1 MRNVLAVA
9 ATTAVGMALISC
21 SEPPAVSSFTT
32 SRMVYESPARIERA
46 PLPPP
51 VGYASPTSKTP
62 TPLALSGH
70 SPDDDGSEPKA
81 TTAGEWRSSPRW
93 AAVKGQDCIVIKQD
107 AQAKFAAADTA
118 KVRIQNCS
126 KEDLRAGQEVSASP
140 SAPQEP
146 RSSPPSPESELPS
159 GSDEAFP
166 SPSNPQTLPPSE
178 NLSDGAIE
186 PWTGAI

>member
-1 MRNVLAVA
+1 M
-9 ATTAVGMALISC
+9 AVGMALISC
-21 SEPPAVSSFTT
+21 SEPPAVSSPTT
-32 SRMVYESPARIERA
+32 SRMVYEPPARIERA

-51 VGYASPTSKTP
+51 VGYASATSNTP

-93 AAVKGQDCIVIKQD
+93 AAVKGQDCIVIEQD

-118 KVRIQNCS
+118 KVKIQNCS
-126 KEDLRAGQEVSASP
+126 KEDLRVIQEVGASQSAAEEPGSSP
-140 SAPQEP
+140 SPQ
-146 RSSPPSPESELPS
+146 SELPF
-159 GSDEAFP
+159 GSDEP
-166 SPSNPQTLPPSE
+166 SPANPPTLPPSE
-178 NLSDGAIE
+178 NPSDGAIE

>member
-1 MRNVLAVA
+1 MRKMLVVA
-9 ATTAVGMALISC
+9 ATTAVGMGLISC
-21 SEPPAVSSFTT
+21 SEPAAVYSPAS
-32 SRMVYESPARIERA
+32 SRMVYEPLARIERA
-46 PLPPP
+46 PLSPP
-51 VGYASPTSKTP
+51 VGYTSEAGNAP
-62 TPLALSGH
+62 TPLVPYGG
-70 SPDDDGSEPKA
+70 SPDEGSKPKG
-81 TTAGEWRSSPRW
+81 TTPGEWRSSPRW

-126 KEDLRAGQEVSASP
+126 KEDLRAGQEVSASQ

-159 GSDEAFP
+159 GSDEPFL